1 MVFFIASISNLFFF
15 IHYTRV
21 YLLLSLIFL
30 ICILISKHKYLQYIV
45 IFTYRNYY
53 VFQCDIF
60 HFGFYFVTYV
70 MILFVNIFTKYQSC
84 ILLFI
89 ILFFFCI
96 CVSSVH
102 SLGVH
107 LIWCHITE
115 EYVPTLHYS
124 ILCGPLYPSEAAKIF
139 TTELPS
145 IKRWIMLWFQ
155 GALFSMKVISL
166 TMWWIRCSFQFVGKW
181 AFSMEIGVTFFNTVP
196 LHLVL

>member
-1 MVFFIASISNLFFF
+1 MQFIGFWDRMVFFIASISNLFFF

-70 MILFVNIFTKYQSC
+70 MIPFVNIFTKYQSC

-96 CVSSVH
+96 CVSYREYNW
-102 SLGVH
+102 
-107 LIWCHITE
+107 IWWIYLPNTKI
-115 EYVPTLHYS
+115 LSSS
-124 ILCGPLYPSEAAKIF
+124 ILSSLLFCILLNEP
-139 TTELPS
+139 
-145 IKRWIMLWFQ
+145 IKF
-155 GALFSMKVISL
+155 LFH
-166 TMWWIRCSFQFVGKW
+166 
-181 AFSMEIGVTFFNTVP
+181 
-196 LHLVL
+196 HLCF